1 VKQESAVR
9 QPMFALSIWMVVLA
23 GLLSLHFVLIP
34 NFLRN
39 TGYFATYSP
48 VIVQH
53 ADPVFTHIPIV
64 RKLLS
69 GLPAF
74 GDQFVSNETTPSLAV
89 WPRIPYYLLALI
101 GWPIADHLD
110 ALPILATALLT
121 PVNAAIVYKFTRQIT
136 GSITAG
142 VVGATVALAF
152 RELFVLQPW
161 HWIDSVEMSRLL
173 QTPFFSN
180 AMVHP
185 QISFILFC
193 VALIALHKLLMGPT
207 RAISIFNGV
216 VYGVSFYTYV
226 YLWTF
231 LTGMYAIV
239 GLYLMLRRDH
249 ERIMSL
255 VQSVLIGLL
264 ASVFYW
270 VDAIHF
276 FGEPGFLDFQD
287 RFSLG
292 RRPDM
297 AERLVNIRPHLLTL
311 LGLVLAVTK
320 RNVRYVILFLAT
332 LTTELM
338 WKLPIVI
345 GRDYQSLHYAYHF
358 FGPLAAVTAVAAVR
372 ELALRSQLI
381 MCKVVRRVSILGVIV
396 CISLLIMYRS
406 ANYSARHYFAF
417 ATPMTV
423 QDAFKYVRDNVEP
436 GSVLLAADPE
446 VNMRVRS
453 VAPVYVYVPSG
464 FGALVTT
471 DEMLNRASEMLHFY
485 GITPENMFSYE
496 GEHGQ
501 SRNPSVSGLIVPELY
516 LFNGSNK
523 YLSFDARRQAI
534 KDAYQ
539 SRNVG
544 TLSYSADIVWFGPYE
559 RALGQGFFDDRE
571 GLELIYS
578 NDSVRL
584 YEVVS
589 RHALGWQ

>member
-1 VKQESAVR
+1 
-9 QPMFALSIWMVVLA
+9 MLA

-48 VIVQH
+48 VVVQH

-74 GDQFVSNETTPSLAV
+74 GDQFVSNEITRSLAV
-89 WPRIPYYLLALI
+89 WPRMPYYLLAVI
-101 GWPIADHLD
+101 GWPIADRLD

-121 PVNAAIVYKFTRQIT
+121 PVNAAIVYKFARQIT

-142 VVGATVALAF
+142 FVGATVALAF

-161 HWIDSVEMSRLL
+161 HWIDGVEMARLF

-185 QISFILFC
+185 QISFVLFC
-193 VALIALHKLLMGPT
+193 VALIALYKLLIRPT
-207 RAISIFNGV
+207 RTISILNGV

-231 LTGMYAIV
+231 LTGLYAIV
-239 GLYLMLRRDH
+239 GVYLLLRRDYG
-249 ERIMSL
+249 RIMSL
-255 VQSVLIGLL
+255 VQSVLIGLG
-264 ASVFYW
+264 ASVLYW
-270 VDAIHF
+270 ADALRF
-276 FGEPGFLDFQD
+276 LGEPGFLDFQD

-320 RNVRYVILFLAT
+320 RNVRYTILFIAT

-358 FGPLAAVTAVAAVR
+358 FGPLAGITAVAALR
-372 ELALRSQLI
+372 ELAIRSQLI
-381 MCKVVRRVSILGVIV
+381 NRKVVRRVSTLVVTV

-406 ANYSARHYFAF
+406 ANYSLRHHFAF
-417 ATPMTV
+417 ATPMAV
-423 QDAFKYVRDNVEP
+423 QDAFNHVRDNVDP

-464 FGALVTT
+464 FGTLVTT
-471 DEMLNRASEMLHFY
+471 EEMLNRASEMLHFY
-485 GITPENMFSYE
+485 GITPEKMFSYK
-496 GEHGQ
+496 GESGQ
-501 SRNPSVSGLIVPELY
+501 ARSPSVSGLIIPELY

-523 YLSFDARRQAI
+523 YLSFDARRQAL

-539 SRNVG
+539 SRSVG

-559 RALGQGFFDDRE
+559 RALGQGPFDDRE

-584 YEVVS
+584 YEVIS
-589 RHALGWQ
+589 RDALGWQ